1 MTKNLYMVS
10 LGCPKNLVD
19 SEVMLALLAA
29 DGYVVCQEPGQADL
43 LLVNTCGFIQPAVEE
58 AIDEIL
64 QLARFKE
71 ERPGVKL
78 VVTGCLVQRY
88 GRELPAELPEAD
100 LFVGVD
106 GFHNIAGLVRQLD
119 TTAPGSLIVPA
130 TRFLMSAALPRQL
143 ATPRHRAYL
152 KISEGCANR
161 CSYCLIPAIRG
172 PLRSRPMADLAAEAQ
187 RLAAAGVRELT
198 LVGQDVTAYGVDL
211 GRGKASLPALLTTL
225 LARCRADWIRLL
237 YLYPNRISEQLL
249 DLMAGE
255 ERLLQY
261 LDIPLQHISSGV
273 LKKMNRPFT
282 RSKAHALIERIR
294 HKLPEAAIRTTF
306 IVGFPGETDRDVEEI
321 ADFLRT
327 YRLNNVGIFTYANE
341 EGCAAEH
348 LPGQCA
354 DEIKQQ
360 RYDYLMELQAGI
372 SLAKNRE
379 LVGRTLPVL
388 VEGLSRESDLLLEG
402 RTRQQAPEIDGCV
415 YITDGICGAGDIVMV
430 EITEAHPYDLV
441 GVVAGSAQG
450 A

>member
-19 SEVMLALLAA
+19 SEVMLALLAD
-29 DGYVVCQEPGQADL
+29 DGYVVCQEPEQADL

-58 AIDEIL
+58 AIDEIIHL
-64 QLARFKE
+64 GQYKE
-71 ERPGVKL
+71 NRAGVKL

-88 GRELPAELPEAD
+88 GKDLPAELPEVD

-106 GFHNIAGLVRQLD
+106 GFHDIAALVRQLD
-119 TTAPGSLIVPA
+119 KATGSVVLPA
-130 TRFLMSAALPRQL
+130 SRFLMNAAMPRKL
-143 ATPRHRAYL
+143 ATPPHRAYL

-172 PLRSRPMADLAAEAQ
+172 PLRSRSMEDLAAEAG

-198 LVGQDVTAYGVDL
+198 LVGQDVTAYGLDL
-211 GRGKASLPALLTTL
+211 GKGKASLPALLTAI
-225 LARCRADWIRLL
+225 LANCRAEWLRLL
-237 YLYPNRISEQLL
+237 YLYPNRIDDELL
-249 DLMAGE
+249 ALMAGE
-255 ERLLQY
+255 ERLLKY
-261 LDIPLQHISSGV
+261 LDIPLQHISSRV
-273 LKKMNRPFT
+273 LKRMNRPFT
-282 RSKAHALIERIR
+282 GSKAHALIERIR
-294 HKLPEAAIRTTF
+294 AKVPAAAIRTTF
-306 IVGFPGETDRDVEEI
+306 IVGFPGETDSDVEQI

-327 YRLNNVGIFTYANE
+327 YRLNNVGIFPYANE

-348 LPGQCA
+348 FADQC
-354 DEIKQQ
+354 EEKVKQE

-372 SLAKNRE
+372 SLAKNLE
-379 LVGRTLPVL
+379 FVGRRVPVL

-402 RTRQQAPEIDGCV
+402 RTPFQAPEIDGCV
-415 YITDGICGAGDIVMV
+415 YIADGICAAGDIVMV

-441 GVVAGSAQG
+441 GVITDSAPT